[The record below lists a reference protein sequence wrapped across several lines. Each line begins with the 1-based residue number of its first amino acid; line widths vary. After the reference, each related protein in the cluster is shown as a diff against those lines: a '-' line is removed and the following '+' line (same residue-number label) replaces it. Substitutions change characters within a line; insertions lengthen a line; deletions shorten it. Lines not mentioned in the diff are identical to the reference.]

1 MQKSR
6 KSAILSIIMTEF
18 KKDLIY
24 EHLKREILDRTFYP
38 GMRLPTEKILARRLN
53 IGQVTLRS
61 ALARLE
67 AEKLVKRIPGKGTF
81 VNEALQNH
89 TFLLVLPD
97 GTETLESPS
106 RYIAEGISAAAEKH
120 TVIIERCPASLLMS
134 FSIEECQ
141 AMIERNRISGVI
153 LESGHAKIDPAL
165 AKRIA
170 SFNLPT
176 VVPHGLPGDAE
187 QTGFLIMR
195 TDERSAFSD
204 GLLALR
210 NAGHKRIAFL
220 RLDLPTENLA
230 SIRGFTKSEL
240 LEFYKNNQLDADEK
254 LLATVHNSQSE
265 IDAAVKGWLAL
276 PEPVTAIICHSD
288 RIAMRVMRTLKD
300 LDITIPEQLSIMGYS
315 NYPGSQLMT
324 PALTTIDIQFS
335 ECGKIALE
343 QLLKSE
349 TWFKSG
355 TVPAEIFTPYELLMR
370 DSITSPR

>member
-1 MQKSR
+1 MQKSP
-6 KSAILSIIMTEF
+6 KSAILTVTMTEF

-89 TFLLVLPD
+89 AFLLVLPD

-134 FSIEECQ
+134 FSDAECK
-141 AMIERNRISGVI
+141 AMIERNGISGVI
-153 LESGHAKIDPAL
+153 LESGHARIDSAL

-187 QTGFLIMR
+187 QTGFLILR
-195 TDERSAFSD
+195 TDERRAFSD
-204 GLLALR
+204 GLLALH

-220 RLDLPTENLA
+220 RLNLPAEKLT
-230 SIRGFTKSEL
+230 SIRGFTNAEL
-240 LEFYKNNQLDADEK
+240 LDFYRNNDLDADEK
-254 LLATVHNSQSE
+254 LLATVHNSQDE
-265 IDAAVKGWLAL
+265 IDAAVKKWLAL

-300 LDITIPEQLSIMGYS
+300 LNISVLNRPKAQNS
-315 NYPGSQLMT
+315 
-324 PALTTIDIQFS
+324 
-335 ECGKIALE
+335 C
-343 QLLKSE
+343 
-349 TWFKSG
+349 
-355 TVPAEIFTPYELLMR
+355 MR
-370 DSITSPR
+370 MA